1 MATTT
6 LRGLATR
13 MEERAGKNYGGP
25 GKKLKKLIGWRIVQ
39 NLVRA
44 TPVDTSTALS
54 NWRITSTHPLSS
66 PRPPYFM
73 GSYGS
78 TRAAS
83 ASAVLNH
90 ARHGIHW
97 SPRNQPL
104 KISNLVDYIVELEA
118 GKSRQASAGWIHR
131 SVRLGVSQGRADFAA
146 GRSVV

>member
-1 MATTT
+1 
-6 LRGLATR
+6 

-39 NLVRA
+39 NLA
-44 TPVDTSTALS
+44 MNTPVDTSAALS
-54 NWRITSTHPLSS
+54 NWRITSTHPAST

-73 GSYGS
+73 GSHGS

-83 ASAVLNH
+83 ASAMLNH

-97 SPRNQPL
+97 SPRNKPL
-104 KISNLVDYIVELEA
+104 VISNLVDYIGELEA
-118 GKSRQASAGWIHR
+118 GKSPQAGAGWIWR
-131 SVRLGVSQGRADFAA
+131 AVWMGVREGRADFTL